1 MKALRFDAGG
11 SAIGLSAT
19 GAHGTVPLPVM
30 VFNPSATKPFRLC
43 QKTLAA
49 KNEPPNETV

>member
-11 SAIGLSAT
+11 SAIGLSVT

-49 KNEPPNETV
+49 KNEPLNETV

>member
-1 MKALRFDAGG
+1 M
-11 SAIGLSAT
+11 
-19 GAHGTVPLPVM
+19 PLPVM

-49 KNEPPNETV
+49 KIGLPNEAA